1 MNNAIA
7 NKYGNESTNFQH
19 ATQFLRMHAVPTAI
33 PTYGIHHSAG
43 TPTARKASA
52 TQAYATAHKKQAAG

>member
-7 NKYGNESTNFQH
+7 NEYGNESIKIQH
-19 ATQFLRMHAVPTAI
+19 ATQRLKMHAVPTAI

-43 TPTARKASA
+43 TPAARKASA
-52 TQAYATAHKKQAAG
+52 RHASATAHKKQAAG